1 MLKCVE
7 GDLCCIV
14 TLGDFFSVN
23 CKYLVTY
30 HILMFSVELR
40 GRFYGVVTERSCGF
54 LRSKS
59 YLRMLKTE
67 YCFMSDSSSKYCRQ
81 N

>member
-1 MLKCVE
+1 MFFVE
-7 GDLCCIV
+7 LPGRFYELPGRFYE
-14 TLGDFFSVN
+14 LRGRF
-23 CKYLVTY
+23 Y
-30 HILMFSVELR
+30 ELR
-40 GRFYGVVTERSCGF
+40 GRFYGVVTERSSGF
-54 LRSKS
+54 LQSKS